1 MKVSCESDWAA
12 GLQVMERTSTT
23 ELSDEPDDMSIHP
36 ATSQEPPNWPPTLAP
51 LRLEHKHPMIN
62 LPRRFSIKA
71 FTCVHW
77 AKISSLLVHCPVP
90 RLPLS
95 LSSDDP
101 YLFLRYNSPFLERD
115 PLFRWWMLWGLT
127 DFSYS
132 WLSPPLT
139 GLWTQAHH
147 GVNCSSAPTIMMSN
161 SGLEV

>member
-1 MKVSCESDWAA
+1 MAGDWAA

-36 ATSQEPPNWPPTLAP
+36 AISQEPPNWPPTLAP
-51 LRLEHKHPMIN
+51 LRLQQKHPMID
-62 LPRRFSIKA
+62 LPRRFSMKV

-77 AKISSLLVHCPVP
+77 VNIRSLLGHCPAP
-90 RLPLS
+90 RL
-95 LSSDDP
+95 SSFPVDWNGT
-101 YLFLRYNSPFLERD
+101 LFSDGGCF
-115 PLFRWWMLWGLT
+115 WGLT

-139 GLWTQAHH
+139 DLWTQAHH